1 MSSKKNYSKK
11 VILMQL
17 KTKLSIM
24 MATIFV
30 LFVSVIWFYSESL
43 SNKINEEWGEKFVRK
58 QILFD
63 KYRTLLPIMREIELV
78 QQLSKEQTIID
89 MALHEN
95 DPKRREE
102 GIKTLERYRVK
113 FQDQS
118 YFAAFVKSKNYYFND
133 SSNQFATQQLRYQL
147 SPTQTK
153 DRWFYETISIRDT
166 CQINVNKDNT
176 LDVTKVWINYV
187 LRDNDKIIGVIGTG
201 FDFDRFLRES
211 VGIEQEGI
219 KNFFITKNL
228 SIQLAKD
235 TGMIDYSSI
244 TKKDGTHK
252 TIDIFLKDTSD
263 IERVKEAMDEIESSL
278 NPNSVKTLWV
288 TIEGK
293 KQLLGIAYQ
302 REVGWFNLTLFDADE
317 LTLISNVN
325 IFIILSFLFLI
336 AFFVVGFMF
345 NTLVLAPINN
355 LKQMMS
361 NIAKGEYDIHLPV
374 VGSGEIAELS
384 EQFKQMVEV
393 VHHTNQELEN
403 KIQERT
409 AKLRESETKFRA
421 LALYDSLTNLP
432 NRRLL
437 IDRLV
442 QAQATSN
449 RNGCYGAV
457 LFMDLD
463 NFKPLNDTYGHT
475 VGDLLLIE
483 VAHRIKICVRES
495 DTVARFGGDEFII
508 LLNELN
514 NDKNESIIQASA
526 VAEKIRSTLAQPY
539 FLKVSDEGIDEKI
552 VEHRC
557 TTSIGIALFFA
568 HEATQDDIIKWAD
581 GAMYEAKESGRN
593 QICFYLD
600 KPSST

>member
-263 IERVKEAMDEIESSL
+263 IERVKEAMNEIESSL

>member
-1 MSSKKNYSKK
+1 
-11 VILMQL
+11 MQL

-30 LFVSVIWFYSESL
+30 LFVSVIWFYSESF

-133 SSNQFATQQLRYQL
+133 SSNQFATQPLRYQL

-153 DRWFYETISIRDT
+153 DRWFYETISIPDT

-176 LDVTKVWINYV
+176 LDVTKVWINFV

-235 TGMIDYSSI
+235 TGMINYSSI

-252 TIDIFLKDTSD
+252 TIDMFLKDTSD
-263 IERVKEAMDEIESSL
+263 IERVKEAMNEIESSL

-495 DTVARFGGDEFII
+495 DTIARFGGDEFII

-581 GAMYEAKESGRN
+581 SAMYEAKESGRN
-593 QICFYLD
+593 QICFHLD

>member
-1 MSSKKNYSKK
+1 MSTK
-11 VILMQL
+11 VFTLNKAVSMKL
-17 KTKLSIM
+17 KTKLFIV
-24 MATIFV
+24 MATVFS
-30 LFVSVIWFYSESL
+30 LFITVIWLYSESL

-58 QILFD
+58 QIIFD

-78 QQLSKEQTIID
+78 QQLSRERTIID
-89 MALHEN
+89 MALYEH
-95 DPKRREE
+95 DPKRLEE
-102 GIKTLERYRVK
+102 GIETLERYRVQ

-118 YFAAFVKSKNYYFND
+118 YFAAFVKSQNYYFND
-133 SSNQFATQQLRYQL
+133 NLNQFATQQLRYQL

-176 LDVTKVWINYV
+176 LGVTKVWINYV
-187 LRDNDKIIGVIGTG
+187 LRDNNKIIGVIGTG
-201 FDFDRFLRES
+201 FDFDQFLKES

-235 TGMIDYSSI
+235 TRMIDYSSI

-252 TIDIFLKDTSD
+252 TIDMFLKNKSD
-263 IERVKEAMDEIESSL
+263 IERVKEAMHAVESSL

-288 TIEGK
+288 TVEGK

-361 NIAKGEYDIHLPV
+361 DVTKGEYDINLPI

-393 VHHTNQELEN
+393 VHHTNRELEN

-437 IDRLV
+437 LDRLV

-449 RNGCYGAV
+449 RNSCYGAV

-539 FLKVSDEGIDEKI
+539 FLKVSTEGIDEKI
-552 VEHRC
+552 VEHHC

-581 GAMYEAKESGRN
+581 SAMYEAKESGRN
-593 QICFYLD
+593 QICFHLD

>member
-1 MSSKKNYSKK
+1 
-11 VILMQL
+11 MQL

-30 LFVSVIWFYSESL
+30 LFVSVIWFYSESF

>member
-1 MSSKKNYSKK
+1 
-11 VILMQL
+11 MQL

-263 IERVKEAMDEIESSL
+263 IERVKEAMNEIESSL